1 MPPSWSQPSYQP
13 YMGFEIPHQ
22 ENRLTRVEVN
32 QEHIIRAIDQI
43 TALAKATADREQA
56 LANRARDADLEI
68 RQLREEVTAL
78 EEKIKENE
86 EHQIDFTKW
95 LKLAKTAIIVMRWAI
110 FVVMAGS
117 FLIGNMPAFEKLKS
131 LVGMLP
137 H

>member
-1 MPPSWSQPSYQP
+1 
-13 YMGFEIPHQ
+13 MGFEIPHQ